1 MGGEV
6 LIGDTALDTFQAVGR
21 NMRCSP
27 VFEEKG
33 TGRVYLLRSKSS
45 QWEGGKRLEEGEC
58 AQPAARDE
66 LS

>member
-1 MGGEV
+1 MRSGGGGGVVVLLRVRGRESEMGGEV

-33 TGRVYLLRSKSS
+33 TGRVYLL
-45 QWEGGKRLEEGEC
+45 
-58 AQPAARDE
+58 
-66 LS
+66 